1 MRSEQ
6 GTFGKYWGERKKG
19 AGRKKDPRSG
29 VPHLE
34 REAVAS
40 RFPVH
45 VTMKVRRGLPKLRRK
60 ACYRV
65 IAGAFAKGCE
75 RAGRLE
81 NGCFRLVEYSV
92 QNDHLHLIV
101 EGKDR
106 LSVSRGVQGLAIRI
120 AKGLNRVWGRRG
132 KVFGDRYHDRVL
144 RTPREVR
151 NALRYVLNNGR
162 RHLEHFRGRPDAFS
176 SGPWF
181 DGWRDWRDDGRLG
194 KGPVALARTWLL
206 RVGWRR
212 YGLLA
217 IGEAPRAG

>member
-1 MRSEQ
+1 
-6 GTFGKYWGERKKG
+6 
-19 AGRKKDPRSG
+19 
-29 VPHLE
+29 
-34 REAVAS
+34 
-40 RFPVH
+40 VH
-45 VTMKVRRGLPKLRRK
+45 VTMKERRGLPKLRRK

-65 IAGAFAKGCE
+65 IASAFAQGCE

-81 NGCFRLVEYSV
+81 KGCFRLVEYSV

-162 RHLEHFRGRPDAFS
+162 RHLEHFRWRPDAYS
-176 SGPWF
+176 SGQWF
-181 DGWRDWRDDGRLG
+181 DGWRDFVDDGRMG
-194 KGPVALARTWLL
+194 RGPVARARTWLL

-217 IGEAPRAG
+217 VGGARAG

>member
-1 MRSEQ
+1 MEQ
-6 GTFGKYWGERKKG
+6 RTFGRYWGERKKG
-19 AGRKKDPRSG
+19 AGRKRDPRSG
-29 VPHLE
+29 VPHLT
-34 REAVAS
+34 REVVAS

-45 VTMKVRRGLPKLRRK
+45 VTMKVRGGLPKLRRK

-65 IAGAFAKGCE
+65 IATAFAKGCE

-81 NGCFRLVEYSV
+81 NGCFRLVEYSI

-106 LSVSRGVQGLAIRI
+106 LSVTRGVQGLAIRL
-120 AKGLNRVWGRRG
+120 AKGLNRVWGRKG

-151 NALRYVLNNGR
+151 NALRYVLQNGR
-162 RHLEHFRGRPDAFS
+162 RHLQHFRRRRPDAFS

-181 DGWRDWRDDGRLG
+181 DGWRDFVDDGRLG
-194 KGPVALARTWLL
+194 GGPVARARTWLL

-217 IGEAPRAG
+217 VGEVPRAGG